1 MTTKRF
7 PIYLDMIN
15 LILLYF
21 LIMSFDMTLSS
32 GMRFVIGPSEYIGMG
47 LIIFVS
53 YLLREKVNKMYIYM
67 ILHVIVVTLCIIAPL
82 DVMCKV
88 KLVFVAILFFI
99 FDIYNWFNGVEST
112 PDIYW
117 GTGFIVLVAFFL
129 STGEF
134 EFGYSRIVFNM
145 GIMFAAL
152 LLLRML
158 LSNFYDLSRSGQL
171 TDDMPVR
178 ELFRNNAFIATGI
191 IIMAVLLMMFVRSD
205 PLIRKINEIIY
216 RVLKKLWDLISYYVT
231 SDESSSSS
239 ARQRQVMP
247 DLPQMGDSIWA
258 QLLQIFEALMS
269 VIITALI
276 IYFIIK
282 CVMGIIG
289 MMSGNRTKRI
299 RSHRSYR
306 VKNEVRE
313 RLTRTDTKEDKRKSL
328 FKTNA
333 EKVRHIYR
341 KGLLSYKHKGAD
353 IRETKTPDENK
364 KEVFDYKGHDI
375 SAATMIYE
383 KVRFCVGYEATK
395 QDVSDIKAGFKS

>member
-32 GMRFVIGPSEYIGMG
+32 GMRFVIRPSEYIGMG
-47 LIIFVS
+47 LVVFVS
-53 YLLREKVNKMYIYM
+53 YLIREKINRMYLYV
-67 ILHVIVVTLCIIAPL
+67 ILHVVMIALCILPPL

-117 GTGFIVLVAFFL
+117 GTGFIVLLAFFL

-134 EFGYSRIVFNM
+134 EFGYSKTIFNM

-152 LLLRML
+152 LLVRML
-158 LSNFYDLSRSGQL
+158 IANFYELSRSGQL
-171 TDDMPVR
+171 TEDMPVR
-178 ELFRNNAFIATGI
+178 ELFRNNALIATGI
-191 IIMAVLLMMFVRSD
+191 IILAVLLMAFVRSD

-216 RVLKKLWDLISYYVT
+216 RLLKKFWDFISYYVT
-231 SDESSSSS
+231 SDEGSMSQN
-239 ARQRQVMP
+239 RQRQVMP
-247 DLPQMGDSIWA
+247 DLPEMGDSIWA
-258 QLLQIFEALMS
+258 QLLQIFEALMT
-269 VIITALI
+269 VLIAVLI

-282 CVMGIIG
+282 CVIGIIG

-313 RLTRTDTKEDKRKSL
+313 RLTRADTKEDKRRGF

-333 EKVRHIYR
+333 EKVRHIYK

-353 IRETKTPDENK
+353 VRETKTPDENR
-364 KEVFDYKGHDI
+364 KEVLDYKGHDI
-375 SAATMIYE
+375 TAATKIYE

-395 QDVSDIKAGFKS
+395 QDVSDIKAGFRS